1 MQFASDAINL
11 LDLITK
17 IDLVMCKNTL
27 ISEIMKYNAMFST
40 FNYYLRS
47 EYASIALRKSLAISS
62 LLILTVK

>member
-47 EYASIALRKSLAISS
+47 EYANIYW
-62 LLILTVK
+62 